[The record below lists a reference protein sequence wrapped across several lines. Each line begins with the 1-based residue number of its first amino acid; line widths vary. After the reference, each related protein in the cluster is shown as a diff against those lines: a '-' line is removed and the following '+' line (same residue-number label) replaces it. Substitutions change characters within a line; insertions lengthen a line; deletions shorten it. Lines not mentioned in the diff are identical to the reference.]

1 MLTRN
6 ETNTHKQITA
16 YAHKVVKS
24 VASIYDNLPPPV
36 KQLPHTR
43 VVHHIANIFR
53 SAEPKFKQARPHLL
67 VSIIAAI
74 VLVLGRATPVER
86 DQLVREVLQEERV
99 LIDMHRLHHTTS
111 GDASSTLVVEPEDVV
126 SEDELHKNVGAM
138 SLHLSDKIADSYKCG
153 LTTTCSPEQYHHH
166 IVQNYNQIFREWMPT
181 GSKRTTK
188 DLKLVFLGTLAKETL
203 KSNDMFLS
211 MLKKGQP
218 VTDIV
223 KAEIKAICDG
233 PSCTNIEINTI
244 GSAVIKSINEDSTA
258 WSTSG
263 RTKTEKDLLGMYK
276 DIAWDTIQ
284 RALREQTTDR
294 TLREQ
299 ATDRALREQTT
310 DRTLR
315 EQATDIQKI
324 IRENTLLYLLASG
337 ENVQES
343 INIGGE
349 KAKIQADWSA
359 TPAIVDTSG
368 KLISRWLSTFDNTE
382 IDRFKTTLRTDD
394 NSDWSDL
401 VRTMTQDAR
410 ELRKFIDSNSQKTL
424 DDLSK
429 GENVSIG
436 ERFKQQF
443 ESTMGMLNA
452 LGLMTMTGTTG
463 IVFLVATFFALRY
476 IGHPIR
482 LCCTTK
488 RKEEASAK
496 HAPPKRKAARREK
509 TPPRATNSDKVTS
522 KELWRWTD
530 VKEDSK
536 LFHYLYIKDGN
547 VMRRV
552 KYSKS
557 KDVYIELTTG
567 GVHQVHLNTDM
578 EVIGDFDKDGTLT
591 LRDGKYLRR
600 KKKEKKKKK

>member
-6 ETNTHKQITA
+6 QTNTHKQITA

-24 VASIYDNLPPPV
+24 VTSIYDNLPPHV

-67 VSIIAAI
+67 VSIIAA
-74 VLVLGRATPVER
+74 VLLVIGRATPVER

-99 LIDMHRLHHTTS
+99 LIDMQRLHRTTS
-111 GDASSTLVVEPEDVV
+111 GDEDASSTLAIAPED
-126 SEDELHKNVGAM
+126 EDDTPEDDELHNNVGAM

-153 LTTTCSPEQYHHH
+153 LTTACSPEQYHHH
-166 IVQNYNQIFREWMPT
+166 IVQNYNQIFREWMPS

-203 KSNDMFLS
+203 KSNDIFLS
-211 MLKKGQP
+211 KLKKGQS

-223 KAEIKAICDG
+223 KEEIKAICDG
-233 PSCTNIEINTI
+233 PSCTTIEINTI

-263 RTKTEKDLLGMYK
+263 RTKTKKDLLGMYK
-276 DIAWDTIQ
+276 DIASDTIQ
-284 RALREQTTDR
+284 RALRERVTGN
-294 TLREQ
+294 
-299 ATDRALREQTT
+299 
-310 DRTLR
+310 
-315 EQATDIQKI
+315 IQKI

-429 GENVSIG
+429 EENDNIA

-452 LGLMTMTGTTG
+452 LGLMTAGGTTG

-476 IGHPIR
+476 IGNPIR
-482 LCCTTK
+482 LCCGS
-488 RKEEASAK
+488 KEEASNK
-496 HAPPKRKAARREK
+496 HAPTKRKAVRREK
-509 TPPRATNSDKVTS
+509 TPPRATNSDKITS
-522 KELWRWTD
+522 KELWRWKD
-530 VKEDSK
+530 EEEDSK
-536 LFHYLYIKDGN
+536 LFHYLYIRDEN

-552 KYSKS
+552 KYI
-557 KDVYIELTTG
+557 KDVYTELRTG
-567 GVHQVHLNTDM
+567 SVGYNTGM

-591 LRDGKYLRR
+591 LRDGKHLRMK